1 MLWCWQRGSKTGEGH
16 ELILRDEHHFEY
28 EVAVW
33 VDIDWVVGN
42 EVVVISLKLI
52 NGTSL
57 LMVANL
63 LGVTAGWC
71 SFCHE
76 RSQLADKDKIVWPF
90 FNRKGDRTSQT
101 VSLLVLVL
109 WTLQPAFCW
118 CRVLCFCGC
127 DVQKWP
133 IQSIHPPS
141 HPSRDT
147 SYHYRS
153 AVYGSSYHQR

>member
-1 MLWCWQRGSKTGEGH
+1 MLCWQQGSRTGEGH
-16 ELILRDEHHFEY
+16 ELILRDQYHHYEY

-42 EVVVISLKLI
+42 EVVVMSLKLI

-63 LGVTAGWC
+63 LGVTAGGC

-101 VSLLVLVL
+101 VSMLVLVL
-109 WTLQPAFCW
+109 WTLQPALFFEA
-118 CRVLCFCGC
+118 VDAEFNVSAAVMGTKVT
-127 DVQKWP
+127 D
-133 IQSIHPPS
+133 SIHPS
-141 HPSRDT
+141 TLSQLK
-147 SYHYRS
+147 
-153 AVYGSSYHQR
+153 GHQLSLSQCGIWQ